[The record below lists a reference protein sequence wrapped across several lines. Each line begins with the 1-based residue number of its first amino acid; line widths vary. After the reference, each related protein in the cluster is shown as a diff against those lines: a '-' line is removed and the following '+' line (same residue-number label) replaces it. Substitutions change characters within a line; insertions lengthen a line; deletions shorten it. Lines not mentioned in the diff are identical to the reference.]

1 MELFLNIIF
10 FVAVN
15 AALWGLVDAFM
26 FAKMGMPFAERL
38 GTASTYVGII
48 SLILLDA
55 PMRSALMELPMI
67 YLAGILV
74 VTYWVIWH
82 VLGMIRLITV
92 KRYGTK
98 INE

>member
-1 MELFLNIIF
+1 MELFFNIML
-10 FVAVN
+10 FVAGN

-55 PMRSALMELPMI
+55 PIRSALMELSMA
-67 YLAGILV
+67 YLTGLLV

-82 VLGMIRLITV
+82 VLGIIRLITV
-92 KRYGTK
+92 KRFGTK

>member
-1 MELFLNIIF
+1 
-10 FVAVN
+10 
-15 AALWGLVDAFM
+15 M
-26 FAKMGMPFAERL
+26 FAKMGMPFAKRL

-48 SLILLDA
+48 SLILLDV
-55 PMRSALMELPMI
+55 PMRSALMESSMI